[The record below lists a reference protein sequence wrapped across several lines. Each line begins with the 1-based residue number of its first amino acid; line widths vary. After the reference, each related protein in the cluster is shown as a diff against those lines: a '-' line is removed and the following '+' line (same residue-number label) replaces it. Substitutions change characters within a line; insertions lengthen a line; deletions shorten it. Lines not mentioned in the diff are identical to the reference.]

1 MPGTPAA
8 VSTHAPTDDATV
20 VIARFRE
27 DALPAIRV
35 GQAAQ
40 VRVAGR
46 AGIGWVGHVQAI
58 GAAAQEAGA
67 TLDTT
72 AQAGNHVQGV
82 QRQPVRIV
90 LDRAQAA
97 PFTLAPG
104 TAVLVE
110 IDTRSVR

>member
-1 MPGTPAA
+1 M
-8 VSTHAPTDDATV
+8 

-40 VRVAGR
+40 VRVAGG

-67 TLDTT
+67 TRDTT
-72 AQAGNHVQGV
+72 AQAGNHVQRV

-97 PFTLAPG
+97 PITLVPG

-110 IDTRSVR
+110 IDTRSAR